1 MATPRQRNNSMLYGI
16 ERKKEIYMADKIDP
30 RVSNIIKTYDKQI
43 DDIQKDIE
51 TTIIDI
57 KENYRYLNLN
67 TIDIS
72 YMNDIDKGW
81 IEALEYVLV
90 LITRKVNKEKEIV

>member
-1 MATPRQRNNSMLYGI
+1 MLYGI

-51 TTIIDI
+51 STLEDI
-57 KENYRYLNLN
+57 KENC
-67 TIDIS
+67 IMKD
-72 YMNDIDKGW
+72 DIDKGW

>member
-1 MATPRQRNNSMLYGI
+1 MATLRQRNNSMLYGI

-30 RVSNIIKTYDKQI
+30 RVSNIIKTYDRQI

>member
-1 MATPRQRNNSMLYGI
+1 MATLRQRNNSMLYGI

-51 TTIIDI
+51 TTIIHI
-57 KENYRYLNLN
+57 KENYRDLNLN

>member
-1 MATPRQRNNSMLYGI
+1 M
-16 ERKKEIYMADKIDP
+16 KEKIDP

-51 TTIIDI
+51 TTIIYI

>member
-1 MATPRQRNNSMLYGI
+1 MATLRQRNNSMLYGI

-51 TTIIDI
+51 STLDDI
-57 KENYRYLNLN
+57 KENC
-67 TIDIS
+67 IMKD
-72 YMNDIDKGW
+72 DIDKGW

>member
-1 MATPRQRNNSMLYGI
+1 MATLRQRNNSMLYGI

>member
-1 MATPRQRNNSMLYGI
+1 MATLRQRNNSMLYGI

-30 RVSNIIKTYDKQI
+30 RVSNIIKTYDEQI
-43 DDIQKDIE
+43 RYIQKDIE
-51 TTIIDI
+51 TTIEDI
-57 KENYRYLNLN
+57 KKDSIIE
-67 TIDIS
+67 
-72 YMNDIDKGW
+72 NDIDKGW

>member
-1 MATPRQRNNSMLYGI
+1 MVTLRQKNNSMLYGI

-30 RVSNIIKTYDKQI
+30 RVSNIIKTYDEQI
-43 DDIQKDIE
+43 RYIQKDIE
-51 TTIIDI
+51 TTIEDI
-57 KENYRYLNLN
+57 KEDS
-67 TIDIS
+67 IIE
-72 YMNDIDKGW
+72 NDIDKGW